1 MAKDPA
7 SSIGL
12 AMPTVLTL
20 NFFAYPV
27 CQLKPRAA
35 DALADGG
42 EPHIRGP
49 WTWRIEKPSVALL
62 AVAAA
67 GLAALLSWPAAA
79 DPVGGVLDEVRL
91 GVLKHD
97 VGVFGRAV
105 EPGADIKG
113 LSPDKCVMY
122 QVAWERRCSST
133 RRGNLRAGC

>member
-12 AMPTVLTL
+12 AMPTVSTL

-42 EPHIRGP
+42 ELHIRGP
-49 WTWRIEKPSVALL
+49 WTWRIEKPSTVLV

-79 DPVGGVLDEVRL
+79 DPIAGVLDEV
-91 GVLKHD
+91 GSV
-97 VGVFGRAV
+97 
-105 EPGADIKG
+105 
-113 LSPDKCVMY
+113 Y
-122 QVAWERRCSST
+122 
-133 RRGNLRAGC
+133 